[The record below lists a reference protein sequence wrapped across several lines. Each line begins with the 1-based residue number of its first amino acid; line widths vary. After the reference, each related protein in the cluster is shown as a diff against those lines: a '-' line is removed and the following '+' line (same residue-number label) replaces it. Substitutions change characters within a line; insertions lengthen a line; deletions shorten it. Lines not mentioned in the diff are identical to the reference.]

1 QPMVWPMK
9 VEMKAPAI
17 PTRVVRINPRGLF
30 GPGESIRAI
39 RPAMKPM
46 MITHMM
52 LDTAI
57 SRNELFDTMTLND
70 RRHARD
76 GQAWRRCACLARRSV
91 YRPLMWPDSRR

>member
-1 QPMVWPMK
+1 MDHQPVPDEQK
-9 VEMKAPAI
+9 DHRAYGRADEPRALIEPI
-17 PTRVVRINPRGLF
+17 PTDGLADESRNESAGDAYQGLF

-57 SRNELFDTMTLND
+57 SRNEPFDTMT
-70 RRHARD
+70 
-76 GQAWRRCACLARRSV
+76 
-91 YRPLMWPDSRR
+91 P